1 MGEGQEIHA
10 GEESGIQNWVDA
22 VARDQG
28 WSVVGPAHFAQAF
41 SASGIRYDTEPLF
54 NLTASLR
61 SKKAGRLSAWVEKLL
76 AGDLAGARD
85 IAKDLMAIG
94 YPLRMS
100 RNMES
105 LKAYIRGRF
114 EGRPEKRTGV
124 IVSSKFRKIDL
135 YGVRSAP
142 QNFYYYGQWYEEP
155 PTHLKSGC
163 RLETAISEFGCQG
176 LELDLPLM
184 CWGPRIA
191 RSWCMPHPVAPS
203 PSIYPAIRARSPWSG

>member
-1 MGEGQEIHA
+1 
-10 GEESGIQNWVDA
+10 
-22 VARDQG
+22 
-28 WSVVGPAHFAQAF
+28 
-41 SASGIRYDTEPLF
+41 
-54 NLTASLR
+54 LR

-184 CWGPRIA
+184 CWGLDLTWDGSVWGSHLGKARVVRNPHQLRLNAYRVLLTRGRDGLAIFIPPIA
-191 RSWCMPHPVAPS
+191 TMDQTGQALAQAGVEEV
-203 PSIYPAIRARSPWSG
+203 G